1 MNSPRALQ
9 VYAPSDKGEARDYGV
24 ARYGMEVQRL
34 LSVLDEHLEGREYMV
49 GDAYTV
55 ADMACFPW
63 VQTLRGKGYDRP
75 GQPRTFD
82 FLGVSKYTNV
92 MRWADMIMERP
103 ATYRGALELMLTSAY
118 RWLSGG
124 CAAVL
129 GWQKLC
135 VLVCFYPESSLL
147 DCDGGHSP
155 RDVYAE
161 HLCICY
167 GDVSCQ
173 CEQACVSV
181 RGHRNRGVT
190 TRGYPHRS
198 YDMRLEP
205 EAPQILH
212 AEERQEEAE
221 EEQGGALDPERWHW
235 PLPAAVLPAAAAAAA
250 GAASSDAFS
259 C

>member
-49 GDAYTV
+49 GDAYTI

-103 ATYRGALELMLTSAY
+103 ATYRGALEPMLTSAY
-118 RWLSGG
+118 RWLLPGG

-135 VLVCFYPESSLL
+135 VLVCFTLNRVCLIATEGTHRGMCMRNICAYATATCHVNVSRHACL
-147 DCDGGHSP
+147 CGGTET
-155 RDVYAE
+155 VA
-161 HLCICY
+161 
-167 GDVSCQ
+167 
-173 CEQACVSV
+173 
-181 RGHRNRGVT
+181 
-190 TRGYPHRS
+190 
-198 YDMRLEP
+198 
-205 EAPQILH
+205 
-212 AEERQEEAE
+212 
-221 EEQGGALDPERWHW
+221 
-235 PLPAAVLPAAAAAAA
+235 
-250 GAASSDAFS
+250 
-259 C
+259 